1 MEAWSVED
9 VAGDRGVPSY
19 LQERSKRSR
28 TRRRAAGGCGRSR
41 SLRRGILI
49 FDIEFVGLTSFDI
62 KFVGLSKYDI
72 GHANSFE
79 TEDFGVFS
87 RFRDFH

>member
-1 MEAWSVED
+1 MACRVTCRREVKDHEPD
-9 VAGDRGVPSY
+9 G
-19 LQERSKRSR
+19 E
-28 TRRRAAGGCGRSR
+28 RRAAAADRHL
-41 SLRRGILI
+41 LRRGILI

-79 TEDFGVFS
+79 TGDFVGFS